1 MRCSINR
8 NVQLRLLKKSLEN
21 FQVMEVRRLSEST
34 LRHHSRRPSVDNK
47 YGHYAPHT
55 VGCKRRRTGGSDGG
69 ARSGTHSHYVSFGFI
84 ALLDPLDKLNCLQT
98 EHSDGSEQAGSRPG
112 TPLCD
117 ENPEFPPGEPPK
129 RTTRE
134 RGEGPLMLPLP
145 KWATQVRCTP
155 EFQRG
160 AISVAGIKGQKEH
173 VNPLASPPPAATSPR
188 VSHHHAPRPPS
199 PSHHVPPPASPP
211 PRPPSL
217 SSNSS
222 DSDGATGSP
231 SLEERIKYENKNRF
245 FAFIN

>member
-1 MRCSINR
+1 
-8 NVQLRLLKKSLEN
+8 
-21 FQVMEVRRLSEST
+21 
-34 LRHHSRRPSVDNK
+34 
-47 YGHYAPHT
+47 
-55 VGCKRRRTGGSDGG
+55 
-69 ARSGTHSHYVSFGFI
+69 
-84 ALLDPLDKLNCLQT
+84 
-98 EHSDGSEQAGSRPG
+98 
-112 TPLCD
+112 
-117 ENPEFPPGEPPK
+117 
-129 RTTRE
+129 
-134 RGEGPLMLPLP
+134 MLPLP

-231 SLEERIKYENKNRF
+231 SLEERIKYENKNHF
-245 FAFIN
+245 FAFDNNHVICFRSLDEKYEKWSGSRALSAAGNDALAMLDANREKFRLRHKLLEILDVKEVQPSEIVKSVMAKRSVFDEDLKRLESVGEKYEPKEFGLFW